1 MVIMGSGLQALF
13 TVTVTLFICQENQYL
28 ATFQHLQTTKCMVHH
43 GILSII
49 SNEKVPQLGT
59 LKLILAYI
67 LILLRYLYYILI
79 TIQSEQQLDLKS

>member
-28 ATFQHLQTTKCMVHH
+28 TTVQHLQTTKCMVHH

-49 SNEKVPQLGT
+49 SNDKSSTTRHTKVNFSLHT
-59 LKLILAYI
+59 YFITI
-67 LILLRYLYYILI
+67 LILYTYYY
-79 TIQSEQQLDLKS
+79 TIRAATGP